1 MQYEKLEIWLRSKSL
16 AVDVYRELAEL
27 RDFGFKDQIT
37 RSALSVPSNIA
48 EGMERYTVPDKANFL
63 VIAKGSVGEFKTQ
76 TYIGIGIW
84 YINQQ
89 KGMYWMNEAE
99 QLTKRLGRF
108 IKRIKNNVLKFQ
120 IGTHKYKP
128 PNE

>member
-16 AVDVYRELAEL
+16 AIDVYRELSSL

-48 EGMERYTVPDKANFL
+48 EGMERFTVPDKAHFL

-76 TYIGIGIW
+76 TDIGIAIG

-89 KGMYWMNEAE
+89 KGMYWMSEAE
-99 QLTKRLGRF
+99 QLSKMLGSF
-108 IKRIKNNVLKFQ
+108 IKRLKNNV
-120 IGTHKYKP
+120 
-128 PNE
+128 